1 MGMNASQ
8 DWGTLATG
16 DLVEVRLPGAAAR
29 VGMVSRIGGPTIGAL
44 QTFSVEVIVGSD
56 LLTIMKYNLE
66 PRDDMTPEDE
76 EAFNEMNEL
85 FNDIGVWKL
94 GEEGR

>member
-1 MGMNASQ
+1 MNASQ

-29 VGMVSRIGGPTIGAL
+29 VGMVSRIGGPTLGTL
-44 QTFSVEVIVGSD
+44 QTFSVEVLVGSD

-66 PRDDMTPEDE
+66 PREGLTPEDE
-76 EAFNEMNEL
+76 EAFNEMNAL

>member
-1 MGMNASQ
+1 MNVSRDTGM
-8 DWGTLATG
+8 LATG

-29 VGMVSRIGGPTIGAL
+29 VGMVSRIGGPTLGAPL
-44 QTFSVEVIVGSD
+44 TFSVEVLVGAD

-66 PRDDMTPEDE
+66 PREELTPEDE
-76 EAFNEMNEL
+76 EAFNEMNEM
-85 FNDIGVWKL
+85 FTDMGVWKL